1 MFKIGIITKAH
12 GTKGEV
18 VLTTE
23 TGLEPPEDQVL
34 YLKRLGEFEPVRI
47 QNLRIIE
54 KGDTVSFFVLFKGI
68 ADRTAAEQL
77 KHLELYS
84 ESEPDFW
91 FEYEDEP
98 SIFDCEGYKVQDDNG
113 KLFGYVREIME
124 NPAHPIIVVHDD
136 DLARQFMIPAV
147 EAFITEINHDEETIT
162 GINLEELTEL

>member
-18 VLTTE
+18 VLTTNS
-23 TGLEPPEDQVL
+23 GLEPPPNEVL
-34 YLKRLGEFEPVRI
+34 YIKRLGEFEPVRI
-47 QNLRIIE
+47 KSLRTIK
-54 KGDTVSFFVLFKGI
+54 KGNTVSFFVLFKGI

-77 KHLELYS
+77 KNLELYS
-84 ESEPDFW
+84 ETEPDLGV
-91 FEYEDEP
+91 EDNEP
-98 SIFDCEGYKVQDDNG
+98 SIFDCEGYRVQDDNG

-136 DLARQFMIPAV
+136 GLARQFMIPAV
-147 EAFITEINHDEETIT
+147 EVFIIEVNHDEETIT